1 VLGGFLLLGE
11 TPISDASD
19 ISLCHTILM
28 EPGLRR
34 VIFFV
39 AFANLFYF
47 VVETTVALN
56 IGSTALLADSA
67 DFLEDAAVNFLLLLA
82 MTWSAQ
88 NRARAGAFMAFL
100 LLLPAAAFL
109 WTAWQKFAQPIPPDA
124 FSLSIT
130 AMGALAVNVSC
141 ALLLSRYRTVKGSL
155 TKAAFLSARND
166 AIANVT
172 IITSGLCIAYVWHSA
187 WPDLIVGAAIA
198 ILNLD
203 AAREVWEAAR
213 DENKHSSA

>member
-1 VLGGFLLLGE
+1 MLRAAN
-11 TPISDASD
+11 TISGARD
-19 ISLCHTILM
+19 ISPWHTVMM

-67 DFLEDAAVNFLLLLA
+67 DFLEDAAVNLLILLA
-82 MTWSAQ
+82 MTWSSQ

-130 AMGALAVNVSC
+130 AVGALAVNVSC
-141 ALLLSRYRTVKGSL
+141 ALLLSRYRSTKGSL

-166 AIANVT
+166 AIANIA
-172 IITSGLCIAYVWHSA
+172 IIASGLCIAYVWHSA

-198 ILNLD
+198 IMNLD

-213 DENKHSSA
+213 DENKGLSS